1 MGKQTT
7 EYLETLREAFPPGT
21 EVRTILRHVSRSG
34 MLRSISVIGL
44 DRADTSYP
52 LHDWS
57 YAVGAT
63 VGSPIDRNNGGV
75 RRTGAG
81 MDMGFDLVYS
91 LSRALYPDGFAC
103 IGDGCPSNDHS
114 NYRGD
119 DWAGEYGLEHV
130 HSNGG
135 YALTQRWL

>member
-1 MGKQTT
+1 MGKPST
-7 EYLETLREAFPPGT
+7 EYLDTLRDAFPPGT

-44 DRADTSYP
+44 DCNDEAGHAM
-52 LHDWS
+52 HDWS
-57 YAVGAT
+57 GFVAAT
-63 VGSPIDRNNGGV
+63 VGSPFDRNNGGV

-91 LSRALYPDGFAC
+91 LSRRLYPNGFAC

-114 NYRGD
+114 NYRGERAAECPDVHD
-119 DWAGEYGLEHV
+119 D
-130 HSNGG
+130 GG